1 MLERVFS
8 LKANGST
15 AAREVIAG
23 LTTFAA
29 MAYILAVNPLIL
41 SQTGID
47 KGALVTATAIASAV
61 MTIVMAFATNY
72 PIALAP
78 GMGLNAFFT
87 YTICLAK
94 GIPWQAA
101 LGFVFYSGL
110 IFLVLTVSRL
120 RQRIVEAIPLELKLA
135 ITTGIGFFIALIG
148 LENGGLIVLNLDV
161 VPKNGGP
168 LVVEASPYLTLGDL
182 GTAAPWL
189 VIIGILLTGILV
201 ARRLPGSIVLVI
213 LLLTVAG
220 LFIPAADGH
229 GMITKPPGAI
239 FNLPSSLAPSFLKL
253 DLGYFWLH
261 LLTALPL
268 VLSILFV
275 DLFDNMGT
283 LIGVS
288 KRAGLLDDKGNLP
301 KVGRAFMADACA
313 AMFGSTLGTS
323 TVTSYIESAA
333 GVEAGG
339 RTGLT
344 SIVTAIC
351 FLLALFLTPLILII
365 PAVATAPALVVV
377 GAFMMQGL
385 AELDLRDFTKAAP
398 AFMTIVMMPFAF
410 SISEGIAFGII
421 TYVGMKLGT
430 GKAKEV
436 GVLTYILAVLFLLY
450 FIFEH

>member
-8 LKANGST
+8 LKAHGST

-61 MTIVMAFATNY
+61 MTIVMALATNY

-87 YTICLAK
+87 YTICLTK

-110 IFLVLTVSRL
+110 IFLALTVSRL
-120 RQRIVEAIPLELKLA
+120 RQRIVEAIPFELKLA
-135 ITTGIGFFIALIG
+135 ITSGIGFFIALIG

-161 VPKNGGP
+161 VPKHGP
-168 LVVEASPYLTLGDL
+168 VVPEAAPYLTLGDL

-189 VIIGILLTGILV
+189 VLIGIILTGILV

-220 LFIPAADGH
+220 LFIPAADGS
-229 GMITKPPGAI
+229 GMITKPPGTI
-239 FNLPSSLAPSFLKL
+239 FNLPSSLAPTFLKL
-253 DLGYFWLH
+253 DLGYFWQH
-261 LLTALPL
+261 LLTSLPL

-288 KRAGLLDDKGNLP
+288 KRAGLLDEKGNLP

-339 RTGLT
+339 RTGMT
-344 SIVTAIC
+344 AIVTAIC

-385 AELDLRDFTKAAP
+385 AELDLRDFSKAAP

-410 SISEGIAFGII
+410 SISEGIAFGIL
-421 TYVGMKLGT
+421 TYVGIKLGT

-436 GVLTYILAVLFLLY
+436 AALTYILAVLFLLY
-450 FIFEH
+450 FIFER

>member
-1 MLERVFS
+1 MLERFFS
-8 LKANGST
+8 LKGHGSSPG
-15 AAREVIAG
+15 REVIAG

-47 KGALVTATAIASAV
+47 KGALVTATGIASAV
-61 MTIVMAFATNY
+61 MTIVMALATNY

-87 YTICLAK
+87 YTICLGK

-101 LGFVFYSGL
+101 LGFVFYGGL
-110 IFLVLTVSRL
+110 IFFALTVSRL

-135 ITTGIGFFIALIG
+135 ITSGIGFFIALIG
-148 LENGGLIVLNLDV
+148 LKNGGLIV
-161 VPKNGGP
+161 
-168 LVVEASPYLTLGDL
+168 ASPATFVTLGDL
-182 GTAAPWL
+182 TKPGPWL
-189 VIIGILLTGILV
+189 VIIGIVLTGILV
-201 ARRLPGSIVLVI
+201 ARRLPGSIILVI
-213 LLLTVAG
+213 VLLTVAG
-220 LFIPAADGH
+220 FFIPAPDGS
-229 GMITKPPGAI
+229 GMITKQPGAL

-253 DLGYFWLH
+253 DLGYFWQH
-261 LLTALPL
+261 FFTALPL
-268 VLSILFV
+268 VLALLFV

-288 KRAGLLDDKGNLP
+288 KRAGLLDASGNLP

-313 AMFGSTLGTS
+313 AMFGSLLGTS

-339 RTGLT
+339 RTGMT
-344 SIVTAIC
+344 AIVTAIC
-351 FLLALFLTPLILII
+351 FLLALFLAPLILII

-398 AFMTIVMMPFAF
+398 AFMTIIMMPFAF
-410 SISEGIAFGII
+410 SISEGIAFGLL
-421 TYVGMKLGT
+421 TYVGIKLGV
-430 GKAKEV
+430 GKGKEIDA
-436 GVLTYILAVLFLLY
+436 LTYVLAVLFLLH
-450 FIFEH
+450 FLFGR

>member
-1 MLERVFS
+1 MLERFFS
-8 LKANGST
+8 LKEHGSS

-61 MTIVMAFATNY
+61 MTIIMAFATNY

-87 YTICLAK
+87 YTICMAK

-110 IFLVLTVSRL
+110 IFLALTVSRL
-120 RQRIVEAIPLELKLA
+120 RQRIVEAIPFELKLA
-135 ITTGIGFFIALIG
+135 ITSGIGFFIALIG

-161 VPKNGGP
+161 VPKNGAK

-182 GTAAPWL
+182 GTPAPWL
-189 VIIGILLTGILV
+189 VIIGIILTGILV
-201 ARRLPGSIVLVI
+201 ARRFPGSIVLVI

-220 LFIPAADGH
+220 FFIPAADGS
-229 GMITKPPGAI
+229 GMITKPPGTI

-253 DLGYFWLH
+253 DLGYFWQH

-288 KRAGLLDDKGNLP
+288 KRAGLLDEKGNLP

-351 FLLALFLTPLILII
+351 FVLALFLTPLILII

-398 AFMTIVMMPFAF
+398 AFMTIVIMPFAF
-410 SISEGIAFGII
+410 SISEGIAFGIL
-421 TYVGMKLGT
+421 TYVGMKVGT

-436 GVLTYILAVLFLLY
+436 AVLTYILAVLFLLY
-450 FIFEH
+450 FLFEH

>member
-8 LKANGST
+8 LKAHGST

-47 KGALVTATAIASAV
+47 RGALVTATAIASAV
-61 MTIVMAFATNY
+61 MTIVMALATNY

-87 YTICLAK
+87 YTICLTK

-110 IFLVLTVSRL
+110 IFLALTVSRL
-120 RQRIVEAIPLELKLA
+120 RQRIVEAIPFELKLA
-135 ITTGIGFFIALIG
+135 ITSGIGFFIALIG

-161 VPKNGGP
+161 VPKHGP
-168 LVVEASPYLTLGDL
+168 AVMEASPYLTLGDL

-189 VIIGILLTGILV
+189 VFIGIILTGILV

-220 LFIPAADGH
+220 LFIPAADGS
-229 GMITKPPGAI
+229 GMITKPPGTI
-239 FNLPSSLAPSFLKL
+239 FNLPSSLAPTFLKL
-253 DLGYFWLH
+253 DLGFFWQH
-261 LLTALPL
+261 LLTSVPL

-288 KRAGLLDDKGNLP
+288 KRAGLLDEKGNLP
-301 KVGRAFMADACA
+301 KVGRALMADACA

-339 RTGLT
+339 RTGMT
-344 SIVTAIC
+344 AIVTAIC

-385 AELDLRDFTKAAP
+385 AELDLRDFSKAAP

-410 SISEGIAFGII
+410 SISEGIAFGIL
-421 TYVGMKLGT
+421 TYVGIKLGT

-436 GVLTYILAVLFLLY
+436 AALTYILAVLFLLY
-450 FIFEH
+450 FIFER

>member
-15 AAREVIAG
+15 PAREVIAG

-87 YTICLAK
+87 YTICLTK

-120 RQRIVEAIPLELKLA
+120 RQRIVDAIPLELKLA

-161 VPKNGGP
+161 VPKNGAP
-168 LVVEASPYLTLGDL
+168 LVAEASPYLTLGDL
-182 GTAAPWL
+182 GTPAPWL
-189 VIIGILLTGILV
+189 VIIGIILTGILV

-213 LLLTVAG
+213 LLLTVVS

-253 DLGYFWLH
+253 DLGYFWQH
-261 LLTALPL
+261 WLTAVPL

-385 AELDLRDFTKAAP
+385 AELDLRDFSKAAP
-398 AFMTIVMMPFAF
+398 AFITIVMMPFAF
-410 SISEGIAFGII
+410 SISEGIAFGIL
-421 TYVGMKLGT
+421 TYVGIKLGT

-436 GVLTYILAVLFLLY
+436 GVLTYILAILFVAY
-450 FIFEH
+450 FLFEH

>member
-1 MLERVFS
+1 MLDRFFS
-8 LKANGST
+8 LKEHGSSP
-15 AAREVIAG
+15 AREIIAG

-47 KGALVTATAIASAV
+47 KGALVTATAVASAV
-61 MTIVMAFATNY
+61 MTIVMALATNY

-110 IFLVLTVSRL
+110 IFLALTVSRL
-120 RQRIVEAIPLELKLA
+120 RQRIVEAIPFELKLA
-135 ITTGIGFFIALIG
+135 ITSGIGFFIALIG
-148 LENGGLIVLNLDV
+148 LENGGLIVLNMAT
-161 VPKNGGP
+161 VPKSGVP
-168 LVVEASPYLTLGDL
+168 LAEASPYLALGDL
-182 GTAAPWL
+182 GTIAPWL
-189 VIIGILLTGILV
+189 VIIGIILTGVLV
-201 ARRLPGSIVLVI
+201 ARRLPGAIVLVI
-213 LLLTVAG
+213 LLLTILG
-220 LFIPAADGH
+220 LFIPAPDGS
-229 GMITKPPGAI
+229 GMLTKQPSAI
-239 FNLPSSLAPSFLKL
+239 FNLPSSLAPTFLKL
-253 DLGYFWLH
+253 DLGYFWQH

-268 VLSILFV
+268 VLSFLFV

-288 KRAGLLDDKGNLP
+288 KRAGLLDEKGNLP

-344 SIVTAIC
+344 AIVTAIC
-351 FLLALFLTPLILII
+351 FLLALFLTPLILVI

-410 SISEGIAFGII
+410 SISEGIAFGIL
-421 TYVGMKLGT
+421 TYVGIKLGT

-436 GVLTYILAVLFLLY
+436 GALTYILAVLFLLY

>member
-1 MLERVFS
+1 MLDRFFS
-8 LKANGST
+8 LKEHGSSP
-15 AAREVIAG
+15 AREIIAG

-47 KGALVTATAIASAV
+47 KGALVTATAVASAV
-61 MTIVMAFATNY
+61 MTIIMALATNY

-110 IFLVLTVSRL
+110 IFLALTVSRL
-120 RQRIVEAIPLELKLA
+120 RQRIVEAIPFELKLA
-135 ITTGIGFFIALIG
+135 ITSGIGFFIALIG
-148 LENGGLIVLNLDV
+148 LENGGLIVLNMAT
-161 VPKNGGP
+161 VPKSGVP
-168 LVVEASPYLTLGDL
+168 LAEASPYLTLGDL
-182 GTAAPWL
+182 GTIAPWL
-189 VIIGILLTGILV
+189 VIIGIILTGVFV
-201 ARRLPGSIVLVI
+201 ARRLPGAIVLVI
-213 LLLTVAG
+213 LLLTVLG
-220 LFIPAADGH
+220 LFIPAPDGS
-229 GMITKPPGAI
+229 GMLTKPPNAI
-239 FNLPSSLAPSFLKL
+239 FNLPSSLAPTFLKL
-253 DLGYFWLH
+253 DLGYFWQH

-268 VLSILFV
+268 VLSFLFV

-288 KRAGLLDDKGNLP
+288 KRAGLLDEKGNLP

-344 SIVTAIC
+344 AIVTAIC
-351 FLLALFLTPLILII
+351 FLLALFLTPLILVI
-365 PAVATAPALVVV
+365 PGVATAPALVVV

-398 AFMTIVMMPFAF
+398 AFMTIVIMPFAF
-410 SISEGIAFGII
+410 SISEGIAFGIL
-421 TYVGMKLGT
+421 TFVGIKLGT

-436 GVLTYILAVLFLLY
+436 GALTYILAVLFLLY

>member
-8 LKANGST
+8 LKEHGSS

-61 MTIVMAFATNY
+61 MTIVMALATNY

-87 YTICLAK
+87 YTICLTK

-110 IFLVLTVSRL
+110 IFLALTVSRL
-120 RQRIVEAIPLELKLA
+120 RQRIVEAIPFELKLA
-135 ITTGIGFFIALIG
+135 ITSGIGFFIALIG

-161 VPKNGGP
+161 VPKHGP
-168 LVVEASPYLTLGDL
+168 VVPEAAPYLTLGDL

-189 VIIGILLTGILV
+189 VFIGIILTGILV

-220 LFIPAADGH
+220 LFIPAADGS
-229 GMITKPPGAI
+229 GMITKPPGTI
-239 FNLPSSLAPSFLKL
+239 FNLPSSLAPTFLKL
-253 DLGYFWLH
+253 DLGYFWQH
-261 LLTALPL
+261 LLTSLPL

-288 KRAGLLDDKGNLP
+288 KRAGLLDEKGNLP

-339 RTGLT
+339 RTGMT
-344 SIVTAIC
+344 AIVTAIC

-385 AELDLRDFTKAAP
+385 AELDLRDFSKAAP

-410 SISEGIAFGII
+410 SISEGIAFGIL
-421 TYVGMKLGT
+421 TYVGIKLGT

-436 GVLTYILAVLFLLY
+436 AALTYTLAVLFLLY
-450 FIFEH
+450 FIFER